1 MQDQEKSSYQRT
13 SEQLDNAL
21 TGMSPGEEGMILQL
35 ADGTIQA
42 YSPNVERILG
52 LTIEQ
57 IHEWT
62 SLNPRWQ
69 IIHEDRSPF
78 NGEHPAMVALRTGT
92 PCSNVVMG
100 LYHPI
105 GELIWLLINSQ
116 PLFRQGE
123 TAPYGVVT
131 NFTRQQKSYLSTT
144 NVSTNTQT
152 LSERNQLLTS
162 VVDNMNDAFV
172 ALDREWRIVYV
183 NQRTAELLNKQPEEI
198 IGKNHWEMWSESVGT
213 ILEQNYRQAMRSQT
227 SVHFEV
233 LYEPRQK
240 WYEIRV
246 YPSLQGINI
255 YLRDISEQQAALRE
269 RKTAE
274 LSLQNALQRLN
285 FHVENSPVAVVEWDN
300 EFRLSRWSSEAER
313 IFGWKAEEVIGK
325 DLQEW
330 QFVFIEDVEAV
341 TDVVTQLTQGTQERN
356 IIYNRNYTKDGSIVY
371 CEWYNS
377 TLLDESGNL
386 ISVFSLVLEVTERHK
401 IEAALRESEERFRQ
415 MADASP
421 TLIWMSDTTK
431 LCNYF
436 NKPRLEFSGR
446 TMEEEIGNG
455 WTQGVH
461 ADDLQS
467 CINTYINAFDARE
480 EFRMEYRLKRH
491 DGEYRWLLDIGIPRW
506 TPNGDFLGYIGSC
519 IDISDAY
526 RQAAQRKQAEV
537 ALRQSEERFRRTF
550 ECNMVPMGIW
560 TLDGGITD
568 ANDALLN
575 LVGYSRQELAA
586 GMISWRDLTPREQV
600 YRDEQAI
607 AEIQEKGVCTPFE
620 KEYIHRAGRHI
631 PILIGAASFSDRQD
645 SGVFFAIDL
654 TERKRVEAEREK
666 MLLRSLQYA
675 SQMQG
680 LTEAA
685 LVINSVL
692 SIEELLQVITERSRF
707 IIGAHQAVTSTTT
720 NQNWV
725 QAISSISL
733 SDKYAAWRDYKQP
746 TDGTGIYSC
755 VCETNRTIRMTQVE
769 LEAHPMWRGFGTEA
783 EKHPPMRGWLAA
795 PLTGRDGHNIGLI
808 QLSDKYEGEFTAQD
822 EAILVQLAQMAS
834 VAIENTRLY
843 AAEQLARTQAES
855 ANRIKDEFLAVLSHE
870 LRTPLNPILGWAKL
884 LRTRKFNETKTA
896 EALETIERNAKLQVQ
911 LIDDLLDV
919 SRILR
924 GKLTLNADKV
934 NLASTIL
941 AALET
946 VRLAA
951 EAKSI
956 SMVTTFAE
964 NIGQITGDAGR
975 LQQVFW
981 NLLSNAVKFTPSGG
995 RVEVMLET
1003 GKEESLPVS
1012 KYAKITVKDT
1022 GKGIDPEFVPF
1033 VFEYFRQADS
1043 ATTRKF
1049 GGLGLGLAIARQ
1061 IVELHGGII
1070 TAESLGEEQ
1079 GATFTVML
1087 PLLET
1092 ADKNESG
1099 NNQLEQVNS
1108 PILQGI
1114 KILVVDDEVDSR
1126 DFISF
1131 VLQQEKAEVIAVSS
1145 AQEALE
1151 TLAQSKPDILL
1162 SDIGMPSMDG
1172 YMLIREVRNRSNEE
1186 GGKIP
1191 AIALTAYAGESDQQ
1205 QAMDAGFQIHLPKPA
1220 EPAELIAA
1228 ICQLINIR
1236 S

>member
-57 IHEWT
+57 IYEWIY
-62 SLNPRWQ
+62 LNPRWQ
-69 IIHEDRSPF
+69 IIHEDGSHES
-78 NGEHPAMVALRTGT
+78 GEHPAMVALRTGT

-100 LYHPI
+100 LYHPVA
-105 GELIWLLINSQ
+105 EKIWLLINSQ

-123 TAPYGVVT
+123 TSPYGVVT
-131 NFTRQQKSYLSTT
+131 TFSRQQKSYLSTT
-144 NVSTNTQT
+144 NVLKNTQM
-152 LSERNQLLTS
+152 SERNQLLSS

-172 ALDREWRIVYV
+172 ALDREWRILYV

-240 WYEIRV
+240 WYEIKV

-255 YLRDISEQQAALRE
+255 YLRDISN

-285 FHVENSPVAVVEWDN
+285 FHVENSPVAVIEWDN
-300 EFRLSRWSSEAER
+300 EFRLSRWSSGAER
-313 IFGWKAEEVIGK
+313 VFGWKAEEVIAK
-325 DLQEW
+325 NLQEW
-330 QFVFIEDVEAV
+330 QFVFTEDVEAV
-341 TDVVTQLTQGTQERN
+341 SEVVTQLTQGTEERN

-386 ISVFSLVLEVTERHK
+386 VSVFSLALDVSESQK

-421 TLIWMSDTTK
+421 SLIWMSDTTK

-436 NKPRLEFSGR
+436 NKTWLEFSGR
-446 TMEEEIGNG
+446 TMEAEIGNG
-455 WTQGVH
+455 WAERVH

-467 CINTYINAFDARE
+467 CINTYINAFEARE
-480 EFRMEYRLKRH
+480 EFRMEYRLKRY
-491 DGEYRWLLDIGIPRW
+491 DGEYRWLLNIGIPRW
-506 TPNGDFLGYIGSC
+506 TSNGDFLGYIGSC
-519 IDISDAY
+519 IDISDS
-526 RQAAQRKQAEV
+526 KQAEV
-537 ALRQSEERFRRTF
+537 ALRESEERFRRTF
-550 ECNMVPMGIW
+550 ECNMVAMGIW
-560 TLDGGITD
+560 TVDGGITE

-586 GMISWRDLTPREQV
+586 GMISWTDLTPPEQL
-600 YRDEQAI
+600 YLDEQAI
-607 AEIQEKGVCTPFE
+607 GEIQEKGVCTPFE

-631 PILIGAASFSDRQD
+631 PILIGAALFSDRLD

-654 TERKRVEAEREK
+654 TERKRVEAEQEK
-666 MLLRSLQYA
+666 MLSRSLQYA

-720 NQNWV
+720 GQNWAT
-725 QAISSISL
+725 AINSISL

-746 TDGTGIYSC
+746 TDGTGIYTC
-755 VCETNRTIRMTQVE
+755 VCQTNRTMRMTQVE
-769 LEAHPMWRGFGTEA
+769 LEAHPLWRGFGTEA

-843 AAEQLARTQAES
+843 EAEQLARTQAES

-934 NLASTIL
+934 NLGSTIL

-956 SMVTTFAE
+956 SIVTTFAE

-1003 GKEESLPVS
+1003 GKEESVPQG
-1012 KYAKITVKDT
+1012 KYAVITFRDT
-1022 GKGIDPEFVPF
+1022 GKGIDPEFVPH

-1070 TAESLGEEQ
+1070 TAQSLGEEQ

-1087 PLLET
+1087 PLLEI

-1099 NNQLEQVNS
+1099 NNQLEEEFNS
-1108 PILQGI
+1108 PTLQGI

-1151 TLAQSKPDILL
+1151 TLASSKPDILL

-1172 YMLIREVRNRSNEE
+1172 YMLIRQVRNRSNEQ

-1205 QAMDAGFQIHLPKPA
+1205 QAIDAGFQIHLPKPA

-1228 ICQLINIR
+1228 ICQLIGVR
-1236 S
+1236 R